1 MEPSPGGLSLAPAKR
16 RVVLG
21 RRAAS
26 IAKILNVLIAPLSA
40 RMSHDQVSH
49 DSRGTLAGATILNYL
64 QNLCSWR
71 TRAAT
76 SFSNDRLIRPNEK
89 GRATSRTASAWSTIH
104 NESHPRHGPSPTLAY
119 LVTMVRS
126 YLSSLTLAALLW
138 GGDSALRRS
147 GQGDRA
153 SEQQQGATANA
164 DVGKLLTV
172 NENDPV
178 DPDVGGDSGSPQ
190 GQLQRAAQQG
200 YPSLDVLG
208 NNGSPASVYPLGL
221 CQGDCDDDDDCE
233 GDLVCFQR
241 SAGGGGVPGC
251 QGSDSKGLD
260 YCVNPQAPNGDTQDD
275 YNQDDGSGNNVNPTT
290 SYIDPAGDSLFKMH
304 WEPNYF
310 WQEEEAE
317 RRWCIQCNGNDPGSW
332 ARIVD
337 CDSGDATRLLFE
349 RQSSSNDF
357 RIRVSGGDLCLRLPV
372 SNMDYSNFER
382 CDDSDEQLWRG
393 SSGNAFG
400 SGPFQ
405 ISPATQPGNCLT
417 QTHHPK
423 RHERL
428 WVATC
433 EYAEDNDT
441 SLWGRYEINS

>member
-1 MEPSPGGLSLAPAKR
+1 
-16 RVVLG
+16 
-21 RRAAS
+21 
-26 IAKILNVLIAPLSA
+26 
-40 RMSHDQVSH
+40 MSHDQVSH

-64 QNLCSWR
+64 QKLGSWR

-76 SFSNDRLIRPNEK
+76 SFSNDRLIRPNQK
-89 GRATSRTASAWSTIH
+89 GQHPEPRPLGPQSTTKATRD
-104 NESHPRHGPSPTLAY
+104 PRYGPFPTLAY

-126 YLSSLTLAALLW
+126 YLSPLTLAALLW
-138 GGDSALRRS
+138 GGDAALRRS

-153 SEQQQGATANA
+153 SERGATANA
-164 DVGKLLTV
+164 DERKLLTV
-172 NENDPV
+172 NKIDPV
-178 DPDVGGDSGSPQ
+178 DPDVVGDSGSARD
-190 GQLQRAAQQG
+190 QLQRAAQQG
-200 YPSLDVLG
+200 YPPLDVLG

-260 YCVNPQAPNGDTQDD
+260 YCVSPQAPNGDTQDD
-275 YNQDDGSGNNVNPTT
+275 YNQDDGSGNNVNPMT

-393 SSGNAFG
+393 NAFG